1 MSSAESANEKEG
13 GIKTMMDGNRKLEQ
27 TWSAIGWGLFLILV
41 GGLFLAGNQGWLDQG
56 SGWSYFIIGLGAIL
70 ILGFAVR
77 YFGILPNRRSGVGG
91 LIAGLA
97 LVLIGVAFLYGFGN
111 WWPLVILVIGIGI
124 LANGIVTRERV
135 LTDGK

>member
-1 MSSAESANEKEG
+1 MSSAKSANEKEG
-13 GIKTMMDGNRKLEQ
+13 AIKTMMDSNRKLEQ

-70 ILGFAVR
+70 ILGFVVR
-77 YFGILPNRRSGVGG
+77 YFGILPDRRSGVGG

>member
-13 GIKTMMDGNRKLEQ
+13 GIKTMMDSNRKLEQ

-41 GGLFLAGNQGWLDQG
+41 GGLFLAGNQGWLNQG

-77 YFGILPNRRSGVGG
+77 YFGILPNRRSGIGG

-97 LVLIGVAFLYGFGN
+97 LVLIGIAFLYGFGN

>member
-13 GIKTMMDGNRKLEQ
+13 GIKTMMDSNRKLEQ

-41 GGLFLAGNQGWLDQG
+41 GGLFLAGNQGWLNQG

-97 LVLIGVAFLYGFGN
+97 LVLIGIAFLYGFGN

>member
-1 MSSAESANEKEG
+1 MANSNK
-13 GIKTMMDGNRKLEQ
+13 NFEQ

-41 GGLFLAGNQGWLDQG
+41 GGLFLAGNQGWLNQG

-70 ILGFAVR
+70 ILGFCVR
-77 YFGILPNRRSGVGG
+77 YFGILPDRRSGVGG

-97 LVLIGVAFLYGFGN
+97 LVLIGTAFLCGLGN

-124 LANGIVTRERV
+124 LVNGIVTRERV
-135 LTDGK
+135 VTDGK

>member
-1 MSSAESANEKEG
+1 MSSAESAKEKEG

-41 GGLFLAGNQGWLDQG
+41 GGLFLAGNQGWLNQG

-77 YFGILPNRRSGVGG
+77 YFGILANRRSGIGG

-111 WWPLVILVIGIGI
+111 WWPLVILVIGLGI

>member
-1 MSSAESANEKEG
+1 MVDSNG
-13 GIKTMMDGNRKLEQ
+13 KLEQ

-70 ILGFAVR
+70 ILGFFVR